1 MAQRKVGEK
10 INVPIFGY
18 ERKKSGLL
26 AVGTDS
32 DRRSTILYGDG
43 ENKKTKE
50 LSLVVIPEMKVEEVD
65 KDGKATKLKPTGK
78 QTTVIYNCGVRETG
92 PRRPN
97 RNQTPNQVN
106 QENIDNG
113 TCKKIATKTIHPK
126 EDVENYNEETNNRWI
141 FEEDAD
147 IEEDLKNELEAGGA
161 TTASKSVSQAESDIK
176 QGDRS
181 VRAEELKSD
190 DPEIKA
196 AAEAL
201 EEEGADQTSGGLTT
215 ATSSGVGALT
225 NIEKERRDGRYT
237 NSGGIKFPADLN
249 ITEQDYIEFKIYE
262 YSPKKLS
269 STNPDQIG
277 LGDTRV
283 TEIGE
288 GEGKRNEKGI
298 IILPIPGNIQDSNG
312 VEWAKG
318 DINPLQAELASAALG
333 LISGGDNLQGVQDR
347 FVAKIRG
354 NSVLGDARTV
364 TANFF
369 AARATRTKGLLSR
382 ATGSIINPNSELL
395 FRGPK
400 LRTFNFSYELSARND
415 GDAKNIVSIIRAFK
429 QASSVQKSKTRIF
442 LGAPCTFTIKYMYGP
457 KNEEHKFIG
466 KIKEC
471 ALTNVAVNYAP
482 AQYSTYDDG
491 HMTKYNLTL
500 QFQELEPI
508 HNDDYDED
516 FNKTNNAG
524 SIGY

>member
-1 MAQRKVGEK
+1 MSKRSVGDK
-10 INVPIFGY
+10 INVHRFGY
-18 ERKKSGLL
+18 EREKS
-26 AVGTDS
+26 D
-32 DRRSTILYGDG
+32 DRTSAILYGRGDD
-43 ENKKTKE
+43 KKTID
-50 LSLVVIPEMKVEEVD
+50 LSVVVISEMEVEEVD
-65 KDGKATKLKPTGK
+65 ADGNPTKLKQTK
-78 QTTVIYNCGVRETG
+78 KETTVIYDCGTYTIKGNRTTGDREFK
-92 PRRPN
+92 RA
-97 RNQTPNQVN
+97 VS

-113 TCKKIATKTIHPK
+113 KCKKIASKTKHPK
-126 EDVENYNEETNNRWI
+126 DDKDNYNEETNNRWI
-141 FEEDAD
+141 FEDDVDVPEVFKD
-147 IEEDLKNELEAGGA
+147 ELLAGGA
-161 TTASKSVSQAESDIK
+161 TAASESLAEIEDKNLKGSSKTQQD
-176 QGDRS
+176 
-181 VRAEELKSD
+181 ELNSD
-190 DPEIKA
+190 DPEVKA
-196 AAEAL
+196 AAEELNRKGAL
-201 EEEGADQTSGGLTT
+201 DDGSEV
-215 ATSSGVGALT
+215 ATSNGLDALR

-237 NSGGIKFPADLN
+237 SSKGIRFPADLN
-249 ITEQDYIEFKIYE
+249 SKDQAKKQDYIEFKIYE

-288 GEGKRNEKGI
+288 GKGTRQEKGT

-364 TANFF
+364 TADFF

-382 ATGSIINPNSELL
+382 ATGAIINPNSELL

-415 GDAKNIVSIIRAFK
+415 KDAKAIVSIIRAFK

-442 LGAPCTFTIKYMYGP
+442 LGAPCTFTIKYMNA
-457 KNEEHKFIG
+457 KNQEHKFIG

-471 ALTNVAVNYAP
+471 ALTNIAVNYAP

-491 HMTKYNLTL
+491 YMTKYNLTL

-508 HNDDYDED
+508 HNSDYDKD
-516 FNKTNNAG
+516 FDTTNNAG

>member
-1 MAQRKVGEK
+1 MAKRSVGDK
-10 INVPIFGY
+10 INVHRFGY
-18 ERKKSGLL
+18 ERADGN
-26 AVGTDS
+26 S
-32 DRRSTILYGDG
+32 DDRTSTISYGRGD
-43 ENKKTKE
+43 NKKTID
-50 LSLVVIPEMKVEEVD
+50 LSVVVISEMEVEEVD
-65 KDGKATKLKPTGK
+65 ADGNPTKLK
-78 QTTVIYNCGVRETG
+78 QTKKETAVIYDCETYTIKGNRTTGDREFK
-92 PRRPN
+92 RA
-97 RNQTPNQVN
+97 VS

-113 TCKKIATKTIHPK
+113 KCKKIASKTKHPK
-126 EDVENYNEETNNRWI
+126 GHDDYNEETNNRWI
-141 FEEDAD
+141 FEDDVDVPEVFKD
-147 IEEDLKNELEAGGA
+147 ELLAGGA
-161 TTASKSVSQAESDIK
+161 TTASKSLAEIEDKNLKGSSKTQQD
-176 QGDRS
+176 
-181 VRAEELKSD
+181 ELNSD
-190 DPEIKA
+190 DPEVKA
-196 AAEAL
+196 AAEELNRKGAL
-201 EEEGADQTSGGLTT
+201 DDGSEV
-215 ATSSGVGALT
+215 ATSNGLNALR

-237 NSGGIKFPADLN
+237 SSGGIRFPADLN
-249 ITEQDYIEFKIYE
+249 SKDQAKKQDYIIFRIYE

-288 GEGKRNEKGI
+288 GRSEKGT

-333 LISGGDNLQGVQDR
+333 LISGGENPQGVTDR
-347 FVAKIRG
+347 FVEKVRSS
-354 NSVLGDARTV
+354 SVLGDARTV

-395 FRGPK
+395 FKGPK

-415 GDAKNIVSIIRAFK
+415 KDAKAIVSIIRAFK

-442 LGAPCTFTIKYMYGP
+442 LGAPCTFTIKYMNA
-457 KNEEHKFIG
+457 KDQEHKFIG

-471 ALTNVAVNYAP
+471 ALTNIAVNYAP

-491 HMTKYNLTL
+491 YMTKYNLTL

-508 HNDDYDED
+508 HNSDYNDKD
-516 FNKTNNAG
+516 FDTTNNAG

>member
-1 MAQRKVGEK
+1 MAKRSVGDK
-10 INVPIFGY
+10 IDVHRFGY
-18 ERKKSGLL
+18 EREKS
-26 AVGTDS
+26 D
-32 DRRSTILYGDG
+32 DRTSAILYGRGDD
-43 ENKKTKE
+43 KKTID
-50 LSLVVIPEMKVEEVD
+50 LSVVVISEMKVEEVD
-65 KDGKATKLKPTGK
+65 ADGNATKLKETK
-78 QTTVIYNCGVRETG
+78 KETAVIYDCETYTIKGNRTTGDREFK
-92 PRRPN
+92 RA
-97 RNQTPNQVN
+97 VS

-113 TCKKIATKTIHPK
+113 KCKKIASKIKHPK
-126 EDVENYNEETNNRWI
+126 GHDDYNEETNNRWI
-141 FEEDAD
+141 FEDDVDVPEVFKD
-147 IEEDLKNELEAGGA
+147 ELLAGGA
-161 TTASKSVSQAESDIK
+161 TTASKSLAEIEDKNLKGSSKTQQD
-176 QGDRS
+176 
-181 VRAEELKSD
+181 ELNSD
-190 DPEIKA
+190 DPEVKA
-196 AAEAL
+196 AAEELNRNGAL
-201 EEEGADQTSGGLTT
+201 DDGSEV
-215 ATSSGVGALT
+215 ATSNGLNALS

-237 NSGGIKFPADLN
+237 KSGGIRFPADLN
-249 ITEQDYIEFKIYE
+249 IREQDYIEFRIYE

-269 STNPDQIG
+269 STNPNQ
-277 LGDTRV
+277 LGMGER

-288 GEGKRNEKGI
+288 EKGKRNEKGR

-318 DINPLQAELASAALG
+318 DINPLQAEVASAALG
-333 LISGGDNLQGVQDR
+333 LISGGDDLDGVKTR
-347 FVAKIRG
+347 FVEKIRG

-364 TANFF
+364 TADFF

-395 FRGPK
+395 FKGPK

-415 GDAKNIVSIIRAFK
+415 TDAKNIVSIIRAFK

-471 ALTNVAVNYAP
+471 ALTNIAVNYAP

-508 HNDDYDED
+508 HNDDYDDKD
-516 FNKTNNAG
+516 FTTENNAT